1 MLLKSGEGSG
11 YVRACV
17 CVCLMSISLC
27 NDGLIIFLHQQ
38 QIFPSKL
45 KEKKKKREGQEEKS
59 KVKEQN

>member
-11 YVRACV
+11 YACV
-17 CVCLMSISLC
+17 CVCVMSISLC

-45 KEKKKKREGQEEKS
+45 KDKKKKREGREEKS

>member
-11 YVRACV
+11 YAHV

-38 QIFPSKL
+38 QIFPRKL
-45 KEKKKKREGQEEKS
+45 KEKKKREGQKEKS

>member
-1 MLLKSGEGSG
+1 M
-11 YVRACV
+11 RARV